1 MELLGLRKL
10 MVSRDLKRID
20 EYERVWRQVHGEPL
34 ISDFVRKTA
43 VDWSRQRQ
51 FHTSPTRIVGLSAK
65 QPS

>member
-20 EYERVWRQVHGEPL
+20 EYERVWRQAQGEPL
-34 ISDFVRKTA
+34 IPDFVHKTA
-43 VDWSRQRQ
+43 KDWSGKRQ
-51 FHTSPTRIVGLSAK
+51 FHTSPARIVGLPAK